1 MHAAIAPRVAAKL
14 VAGWQKDQVDQKLN
28 WVAFVVTLLLL
39 LGGAAYL
46 WLKTRRRQPKSR
58 RTDYRATADK
68 AAKAEKAA
76 ATAARK
82 KPSEDEKAAMAAEH
96 KPPTV
101 KAKKKA
107 GRERAEKNKCEP
119 EERAA
124 VKAASRRKR
133 VGEKPAEVQRA
144 EAAWTVTGDA
154 LHRSLGASAGA
165 FPEALNEAKDFFAMK
180 IRAPTPTDR
189 RTPTEPCV
197 TRACCGWQSRL
208 IVASRCATWRA
219 TCGRVSRRRRG
230 FRQPAVGTLT
240 RGQRRRWSGRL
251 LS

>member
-1 MHAAIAPRVAAKL
+1 MLALSA
-14 VAGWQKDQVDQKLN
+14 
-28 WVAFVVTLLLL
+28 LLLSASLFCWPVLPKLQRL
-39 LGGAAYL
+39 LAHFETEEGQREAA
-46 WLKTRRRQPKSR
+46 QM
-58 RTDYRATADK
+58 
-68 AAKAEKAA
+68 
-76 ATAARK
+76 AARGREHILQTLSREAISCYWASALRHYAALY
-82 KPSEDEKAAMAAEH
+82 KPIFAEE
-96 KPPTV
+96 V
-101 KAKKKA
+101 ARKKA

-165 FPEALNEAKDFFAMK
+165 FPEALNGEKDFYAMK
-180 IRAPTPTDR
+180 IRAPTPRDR
-189 RTPTEPCV
+189 RNPTEPCV

-219 TCGRVSRRRRG
+219 TCGRASRRRRG
-230 FRQPAVGTLT
+230 FWQPAVGTLT